1 MSINYDVTSENDG
14 DGSDGC
20 DGSRASASDINYND
34 PIAVTASNQSEIN
47 SNFIEGQGVTR
58 SHHSRHNWGDLNNPI
73 DTQRLLLLQI
83 TS

>member
-20 DGSRASASDINYND
+20 DGSRESASDINYND

-47 SNFIEGQGVTR
+47 SNFIEGQGVTQEP
-58 SHHSRHNWGDLNNPI
+58 SQPSQPSQLG
-73 DTQRLLLLQI
+73 RLE
-83 TS
+83 